1 MKIVPNIT
9 KEYLVYLLIAE
20 VYKNFENKDGQ
31 MTNRFIIDKCREV
44 WKNIDRLEVR
54 PAKKTFKIDRGYWS
68 ARGYD
73 NWLEV
78 SRIIRREMR
87 CDEFGSLYDF
97 SKTVESN
104 LQDFR
109 SYGINTTK
117 RTLVRWLEENGYPY
131 DTDKDLRNRMVLHF
145 YNEDPTRSSR
155 DIEKLC
161 ADAGVKVSYRT
172 VQKIVAECER

>member
-1 MKIVPNIT
+1 
-9 KEYLVYLLIAE
+9 
-20 VYKNFENKDGQ
+20 
-31 MTNRFIIDKCREV
+31 
-44 WKNIDRLEVR
+44 
-54 PAKKTFKIDRGYWS
+54 
-68 ARGYD
+68 
-73 NWLEV
+73 
-78 SRIIRREMR
+78 MR

-117 RTLVRWLEENGYPY
+117 RTLVRWLEENGLPY

-161 ADAGVKVSYRT
+161 ADAGAKVSYRT
-172 VQKIVAECER
+172 VQKIVAECERK